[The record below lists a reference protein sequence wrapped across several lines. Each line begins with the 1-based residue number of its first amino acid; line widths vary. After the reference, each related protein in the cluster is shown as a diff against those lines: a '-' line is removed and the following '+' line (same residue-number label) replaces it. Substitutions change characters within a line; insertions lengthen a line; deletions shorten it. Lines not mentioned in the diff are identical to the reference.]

1 MRAPATPWWCV
12 MPVPRDCSYR
22 HGGAPCTAPTRW
34 QLIGPNGL
42 PIIPVCNVHRAPVA
56 DLVVGI
62 AAGGWSWGDRR
73 GGGVHAAH
81 RSCLALSSIGRR
93 QTCQGAGSPS
103 TVGCPLTGD
112 WSPGSPQEPARG
124 ESLVPA
130 QLSEGGPGSGAEPQG
145 RRWWGRRLHPVA
157 AGSPASTG
165 AGFVL
170 PVSPED
176 GPEWLSIE

>member
-1 MRAPATPWWCV
+1 MH
-12 MPVPRDCSYR
+12 VPRDCAYR
-22 HGGAPCTAPTRW
+22 HSEKRCTAPARW
-34 QLIGPNGL
+34 ELVGPDGS
-42 PIIPVCNVHRAPVA
+42 PIVPVCNVHRAYVA

-62 AAGGWSWGDRR
+62 SAGGWAWGDRR
-73 GGGVHAAH
+73 EGGVHAAH
-81 RSCLALSSIGRR
+81 RYCLGALSSIGRR

-103 TVGCPLTGD
+103 TAGCPLTGD
-112 WSPGSPQEPARG
+112 WSSGSPQGPARR
-124 ESLVPA
+124 ESLVPS

-145 RRWWGRRLHPVA
+145 RRWWGRKPGPVA